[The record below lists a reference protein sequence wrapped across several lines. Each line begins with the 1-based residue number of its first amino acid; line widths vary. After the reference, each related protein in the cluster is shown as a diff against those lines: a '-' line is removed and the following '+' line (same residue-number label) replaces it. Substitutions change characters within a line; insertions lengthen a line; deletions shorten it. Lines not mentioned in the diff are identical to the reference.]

1 MALLWLSLKSS
12 KGREV
17 DRTAWTRWV
26 NVEKH
31 GRNFFSMVTIRGDP
45 SIITCPATNI
55 LAAQKVIPSLASLR
69 ILPPRGDGFLCKQWM
84 LGCAGGFHGRRKKV
98 YVSQNS
104 LSRMAAS
111 IPSCAC
117 RG

>member
-1 MALLWLSLKSS
+1 MLVQSRQDRLDSL
-12 KGREV
+12 V
-17 DRTAWTRWV
+17 V
-26 NVEKH
+26 NVESI
-31 GRNFFSMVTIRGDP
+31 GRIFSRWSPSGDP

-55 LAAQKVIPSLASLR
+55 LAAQKVIPSLASLH
-69 ILPPRGDGFLCKQWM
+69 ILPRRDDGFLCKQWM

-117 RG
+117 SG